1 MNALAASA
9 SSSSKAEPPID
20 PSKDPYSLNKLEKT
34 ISRFSH
40 TFPLMAEPRPNLSG
54 GLLVLDLDYT
64 IADTKKLFNYTTSAH
79 EAERPGLHD
88 FLAAVYPYYDIC
100 VWSQTSHW
108 WLEAKLTEMGLLTDA
123 RCESWPCL
131 FQPRRSLSL
140 SVFVYCRP
148 DLICPRSDSHV
159 QRTELH

>member
-1 MNALAASA
+1 
-9 SSSSKAEPPID
+9 
-20 PSKDPYSLNKLEKT
+20 
-34 ISRFSH
+34 
-40 TFPLMAEPRPNLSG
+40 MAEPRPNLSG